1 MLFLLK
7 FLVFRRVVLLFLL
20 RRAWKLYR
28 GRRPSTR
35 PA

>member
-1 MLFLLK
+1 MLVLLR

-28 GRRPSTR
+28 SRRPSTR
-35 PA
+35 TA